1 MTASTVLPDGTW
13 IDNFRVARR
22 LGRGGFGVTYLAEEF
37 REWEAGSATGSPL
50 RMVAIKEY
58 FPRGLATRPD
68 GQTVMLSP
76 DVEGGE
82 QAFQMALKGFFQ
94 EAESLMRFD
103 HPNVIKIHRVFQR
116 NGTAYYIMP
125 FLKGETLKAILKRD
139 GAMGEER
146 TRRLML
152 PILDGLVHAHAK
164 GILHRDLKPDN
175 VMIPDE
181 GGPVLID
188 FGAARA
194 QAVDDVQ
201 DYTRHSELVAY
212 TPGYA
217 ALEQYGRATRD
228 NLHGAHTD
236 VYGLA
241 AVMYHC
247 VTGEAPVE
255 ASLRS
260 MQLSNGAADP
270 LVPASAKL
278 MDAQGYGRAFLSA
291 IDWGLELAGRNRPQT
306 VAEFR
311 RALDG
316 KLTLPEATL
325 ARLEQHGVSTE
336 PFTRPATM
344 TRPLHTLTGGRDT
357 QPLGTRITSEATDT
371 VLGHPASI
379 PSVSTAPLTRVP
391 GTHTRQTTGPLTS
404 SQPTAIPTTSPTM
417 PAPVQVQPP
426 TSNTD
431 MPPASVPAAP
441 RGGGGKMLPLLAL
454 VVSVA
459 GVAYVARDQVPE
471 DLRDKVPASLR
482 DALWSKPTE
491 VAVERPEAQPQ
502 TAPAASAPASPIPA
516 PATPVPAPAEPV
528 QPQED
533 PGLRAEREAYEAAK
547 ESDTIDGWKAFK
559 KAFPSSALV
568 TTADIRIAAL
578 QPKPVQKPETVPETT
593 PEPPQQQLQKPAV
606 LPRPEPEVAERPVPR
621 RVEPSAEPGVAPKVL
636 AGGFRDCPG
645 CPEMVKIPGG
655 PLEMG
660 DVAGTGEA
668 DEKPLRQLTI
678 GSIYAGRYEVTFDEW
693 AACVAGGGCAG
704 TPRDAGWGR
713 GRRPV
718 INVSWVDAQR
728 YVAWLSS
735 ASGKHYRL
743 PTEAEFEYLMRAGSR
758 STYPWGEDGTQACQY
773 ANVADRQAKKQNPDW
788 NTFPCDDGEALT
800 APVGSYRANAFGLF
814 DVAGNVWEWTQDC
827 YQSYRQAPADGSAFD
842 PPNCSRR
849 VIRGGSWSDAT
860 RNLRSADR
868 TASSPSATLK
878 IVGFRVVRD

>member
-1 MTASTVLPDGTW
+1 MSAPSVLPDGTW

-37 REWEAGSATGSPL
+37 REWEAGTGTASPL

-68 GQTVMLSP
+68 GHTVTLSP
-76 DVEGGE
+76 DVDGAE

-94 EAESLMRFD
+94 ESESLMRFD

-116 NGTAYYIMP
+116 NGTAYYVMP

-194 QAVDDVQ
+194 QAVDDTQ
-201 DYTRHSELVAY
+201 EYTRHSELVAY

-228 NLHGAHTD
+228 NPHGTATD

-270 LVPASAKL
+270 LVPASARL
-278 MDAQGYGRAFLSA
+278 ADSPGYGRAFLCA
-291 IDWGLELAGRNRPQT
+291 IDWGMELAARNRPQT
-306 VAEFR
+306 AAEFR

-316 KLTLPEATL
+316 KLALPDATL

-336 PFTRPATM
+336 PFTQPGGH
-344 TRPLHTLTGGRDT
+344 TRPRNTLTPMTGALRDT
-357 QPLGTRITSEATDT
+357 QTLGASNVSAATDT
-371 VLGHPASI
+371 VLAHPATR
-379 PSVSTAPLTRVP
+379 PSVPSGPHTHNAPV
-391 GTHTRQTTGPLTS
+391 
-404 SQPTAIPTTSPTM
+404 SQATPTM
-417 PAPVQVQPP
+417 PLPVQPP
-426 TSNTD
+426 T
-431 MPPASVPAAP
+431 PPPPAAP
-441 RGGGGKMLPLLAL
+441 PPAAKSGGGKALPVLGLL
-454 VVSVA
+454 VSLA
-459 GVAYVARDQVPE
+459 AVAYVARDQIP
-471 DLRDKVPASLR
+471 PALR
-482 DALWSKPTE
+482 DAVPEPARAFLWP
-491 VAVERPEAQPQ
+491 APE
-502 TAPAASAPASPIPA
+502 PA
-516 PATPVPAPAEPV
+516 PAVPVAAAEPAAPETVPTRPAVEAPAPVEEAPK
-528 QPQED
+528 ED
-533 PGLRAEREAYEAAK
+533 PKLVAEREAFAAAK
-547 ESDTIDGWKAFK
+547 DSDTLEGWKAFK
-559 KAFPSSALV
+559 KAFPKSALAA
-568 TTADIRIAAL
+568 TADIRIAAL
-578 QPKPVQKPETVPETT
+578 TPKPARPADPPAVAPVPETK
-593 PEPPQQQLQKPAV
+593 PEPPATDKPKQ
-606 LPRPEPEVAERPVPR
+606 PQPPVAAAP
-621 RVEPSAEPGVAPKVL
+621 AQDAAAPKL
-636 AGGFRDCPG
+636 RSGGFRDCER

-655 PLEMG
+655 AFEMG
-660 DVAGTGEA
+660 DLAGTGEA
-668 DEKPLRQLTI
+668 DEKPLRQLQI
-678 GSIYAGRYEVTFDEW
+678 VPLYAGRYEVTFDEW
-693 AACVAGGGCAG
+693 EACVAGGGCG
-704 TPRDAGWGR
+704 RNPSDAGWGR
-713 GRRPV
+713 GARPV
-718 INVSWVDAQR
+718 INVSWNDAQR
-728 YVAWLSS
+728 YVGWLSRET
-735 ASGKHYRL
+735 GKRYRL
-743 PTEAEFEYLMRAGSR
+743 PSEAEFEYLNRAGQR
-758 STYPWGEDGTQACQY
+758 GPYPWGADGDAACTY

-788 NTFPCDDGEALT
+788 STFPCDDGEPLT
-800 APVGSYRANAFGLF
+800 APVGRYRGNAFGLF
-814 DVAGNVWEWTQDC
+814 DTAGNVWEWTQDC
-827 YQSYRQAPADGSAFD
+827 YRSYREAGNDPTAYN

-868 TASSPSATLK
+868 TASAPTATLK
-878 IVGFRVVRD
+878 IVGFRVVRDP

>member
-1 MTASTVLPDGTW
+1 MTAPTVLPDGTW
-13 IDNFRVARR
+13 IDYFRITRR
-22 LGRGGFGVTYLAEEF
+22 LGRGGFGVTYLADEY
-37 REWEAGSATGSPL
+37 REWEAGLATGLPL
-50 RMVAIKEY
+50 RMVAVKEY
-58 FPRGLATRPD
+58 FPRGLASRPD
-68 GQTVMLSP
+68 GQTVTLSP

-116 NGTAYYIMP
+116 NGTAYYVMP

-152 PILDGLVHAHAK
+152 PILDGLIHAHAK

-201 DYTRHSELVAY
+201 EYTRHSELVAY

-228 NLHGAHTD
+228 NPHGPQTD

-260 MQLSNGAADP
+260 MQLSNGSADP

-278 MDAQGYGRAFLSA
+278 MDAPGYGRAFLSA
-291 IDWGLELAGRNRPQT
+291 IDWGLELAGKNRPQT
-306 VAEFR
+306 VSEFR

-316 KLTLPEATL
+316 KLALPEVTL

-336 PFTRPATM
+336 PFTRPATL
-344 TRPLHTLTGGRDT
+344 TRSPTTLAGAAAAATTAARDS
-357 QPLGTRITSEATDT
+357 QPLGARLASEPTDT
-371 VLGHPASI
+371 VLGTANSR
-379 PSVSTAPLTRVP
+379 PSTPSGSLTTTTS
-391 GTHTRQTTGPLTS
+391 GTPTQHTGGTTGS
-404 SQPTAIPTTSPTM
+404 SGPITATPTTTPTM
-417 PAPVQVQPP
+417 PLP
-426 TSNTD
+426 
-431 MPPASVPAAP
+431 PPAGGATVAPPHAP
-441 RGGGGKMLPLLAL
+441 RGGGKVLPLIGLL
-454 VVSVA
+454 VSVA
-459 GVAYVARDQVPE
+459 AVAYVARDQVP
-471 DLRDKVPASLR
+471 ASLR
-482 DALWSKPTE
+482 EQVPESVRTILWPQAP
-491 VAVERPEAQPQ
+491 VVE
-502 TAPAASAPASPIPA
+502 TATV
-516 PATPVPAPAEPV
+516 PATPPPPQVTTPEVPTPAPEPK
-528 QPQED
+528 ED
-533 PGLRAEREAYEAAK
+533 PKLVAEREAFEAAK
-547 ESDTIDGWKAFK
+547 ESDTVDGWKAFK
-559 KAFPSSALV
+559 KAFPKSELAA
-568 TTADIRIAAL
+568 TADIRIAAL
-578 QPKPVQKPETVPETT
+578 TPKPVPKPEIIEAPESQ
-593 PEPPQQQLQKPAV
+593 PEKPVAPSRPPQQQP
-606 LPRPEPEVAERPVPR
+606 PEVAEKAPEPAPRPAAPTPSPSGVPKI
-621 RVEPSAEPGVAPKVL
+621 G
-636 AGGFRDCPG
+636 AGGFRDCPA

-668 DEKPLRQLTI
+668 DEKPLRQLGI
-678 GSIYAGRYEVTFDEW
+678 RPFYAGRYEVTFDDW
-693 AACVAGGGCAG
+693 AGCVAGGGCSG
-704 TPRDAGWGR
+704 TPRDGGWGR
-713 GRRPV
+713 GQRPV
-718 INVSWVDAQR
+718 INVSWNDAQR
-728 YVAWLSS
+728 YAAWLSRET
-735 ASGKHYRL
+735 GKAYRL

-758 STYPWGEDGTQACQY
+758 TTYPWGEDGSQACTY
-773 ANVADRQAKKQNPDW
+773 ANVADRQAKTQNPDW
-788 NTFPCDDGEALT
+788 STFPCDDGEPLT
-800 APVGSYRANAFGLF
+800 APVGRYRANAFGLF

-827 YQSYRQAPADGSAFD
+827 YQSYRQASADGS
-842 PPNCSRR
+842 PYNPQNCARR

-860 RNLRSADR
+860 KNLRSADR
-868 TASSPSATLK
+868 TASAPSATLK